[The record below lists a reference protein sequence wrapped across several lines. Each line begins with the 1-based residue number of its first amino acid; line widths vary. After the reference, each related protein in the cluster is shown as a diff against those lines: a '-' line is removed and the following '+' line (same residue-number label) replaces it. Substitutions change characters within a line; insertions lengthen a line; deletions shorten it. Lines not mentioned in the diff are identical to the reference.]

1 MNTLMDIPPLASLLP
16 DPDLLEWIGVPL
28 TVLVVVA
35 LLLWFGKIRQQ
46 LLVNVLA
53 LGVMLPLM
61 QFCLIA
67 AAGHTLSEH
76 LQFALLDL
84 VPGWLG

>member
-1 MNTLMDIPPLASLLP
+1 MNALLDTLPLAALLP

-28 TVLVVVA
+28 TVLVVVG
-35 LLLWFGKIRQQ
+35 LLLWSGKIRQK

-53 LGVMLPLM
+53 LGVMLPMM

-76 LQFALLDL
+76 LRFALLDL
-84 VPGWLG
+84 VPAWLG